1 MKITTYTILML
12 TIIGLSNTSNAQTF
26 QWAKQMGG
34 AADYDIGISIATD
47 VSGNVYTVGN
57 FGTTADFDPGPG
69 TFYLTSAGANDVFI
83 SKVDPSGN
91 FVWAKRIG
99 GVDTDEGLAI
109 ALDPSGNVYATG
121 VFRVTAD
128 FDPSAGVFNLTS
140 AGDADIFILKLDAS
154 GNFLWAKQMGGI
166 VNDFGFS
173 IALDA
178 SNNVYATGSFGDTAD
193 FDPGIGTFDLISA
206 GNTDNFVSKLDS
218 NGNFLWAKQLGG
230 TDDDDSYAIAVDA
243 IGNVY
248 TIGTFYATADFD
260 PGVGTYNL
268 TAVGQYDIFISKL
281 DASGNFSWAK
291 QIGGAMSDEGYAIA
305 VDASGNVFTTG
316 SFAGIVDFD
325 PGAGTFNL
333 TAGLG
338 NLDVFVSKLDVS
350 GNFLWARQFGGMNL
364 PDGGQG
370 RSIAL
375 DAFNN
380 VYTTGFFTGTVDFD
394 PGAATF
400 NLTSAGAYDIYIS
413 RLDAYGNFVW
423 AINMGGTD
431 YEVGRGLALDTTG
444 NVYSTGAFGGT
455 ADFDPGVGIF
465 NLTTGFGNGDIYISK
480 IGNTI
485 TGISEP
491 SNSFTVNIYP
501 NPTNRLIHFTSLA
514 NVQLMTITGQV
525 IASNK
530 SVMMLDI
537 SEIPQGIYFILLTD
551 SKGEVLKTGKIVKE

>member
-47 VSGNVYTVGN
+47 VSGNVYTIGN

-69 TFYLTSAGANDVFI
+69 NFNLSSAGANDVFI

-99 GVDTDEGLAI
+99 GGDTDEGLAI
-109 ALDPSGNVYATG
+109 ALDASGNVYATG

-154 GNFLWAKQMGGI
+154 GNFLWAKQMGGV

-281 DASGNFSWAK
+281 DASGNFAWAK
-291 QIGGAMSDEGYAIA
+291 RIGGAVIDEGYAIA
-305 VDASGNVFTTG
+305 VDASGNVYSTG
-316 SFAGIVDFD
+316 SFGGTVDFD
-325 PGAGTFNL
+325 PGAGTLNL
-333 TAGLG
+333 TAIGD
-338 NLDVFVSKLDVS
+338 LDIFISKLDAT

-375 DAFNN
+375 DAFSN

-413 RLDAYGNFVW
+413 RLDASGNFVW

-444 NVYSTGAFGGT
+444 KVYSTGAFGGT

-485 TGISEP
+485 TGISELT
-491 SNSFTVNIYP
+491 NSFTVNIYP
-501 NPTNRLIHFTSLA
+501 NPTNGLIHFTSLA
-514 NVQLMTITGQV
+514 NVQLLTITGQV
-525 IASNK
+525 IASKK

-537 SEIPQGIYFILLTD
+537 SEIPQGTYFILFTD

>member
-1 MKITTYTILML
+1 
-12 TIIGLSNTSNAQTF
+12 
-26 QWAKQMGG
+26 
-34 AADYDIGISIATD
+34 
-47 VSGNVYTVGN
+47 
-57 FGTTADFDPGPG
+57 
-69 TFYLTSAGANDVFI
+69 
-83 SKVDPSGN
+83 
-91 FVWAKRIG
+91 
-99 GVDTDEGLAI
+99 
-109 ALDPSGNVYATG
+109 
-121 VFRVTAD
+121 
-128 FDPSAGVFNLTS
+128 
-140 AGDADIFILKLDAS
+140 LKLDAS